1 MILSGNE
8 AQKKKYLGRMTEEP
22 LAAVSVRACE
32 GGGVCRV
39 AARVHGTCAGLLR
52 DRAWSRIGC
61 GWGADTCCQ
70 ARRQGVST
78 EWHFMLWNLV
88 MCALYMCSGS
98 LMEARCGSQMEGR
111 LTGTHAQT
119 QHTHVRTHTHT
130 RTHTHGLGLVFC
142 RYFVLAKTDPNER
155 PHKAFSGFI
164 VDADAPG
171 VSFGKKVGGGGGRG
185 QRGSLCCAIYCCSR
199 GSLLCSSV

>member
-32 GGGVCRV
+32 GGGLCRV
-39 AARVHGTCAGLLR
+39 AARVYGTCAGLLR
-52 DRAWSRIGC
+52 DRAWGRVGC

-70 ARRQGVST
+70 ARRQGVL
-78 EWHFMLWNLV
+78 HRVVF
-88 MCALYMCSGS
+88 CAGGPCDVCSVHVQWVINGS
-98 LMEARCGSQMEGR
+98 KMWITNGGKANWYTC
-111 LTGTHAQT
+111 TNAA
-119 QHTHVRTHTHT
+119 HVRAHTHTHT
-130 RTHTHGLGLVFC
+130 HTHTHGLGLVFC

-171 VSFGKKVGGGGGRG
+171 VSFGKKVGG
-185 QRGSLCCAIYCCSR
+185 RGSEGPAWFLMLCY
-199 GSLLCSSV
+199 LLLY